1 MLMLENFLLKK
12 LWIWR
17 IEVEFMKIVT
27 VIVIVIVTTKLCHER
42 GSSKLEASR
51 AKKTYSG
58 FLWVKLL
65 Y

>member
-1 MLMLENFLLKK
+1 MT
-12 LWIWR
+12 
-17 IEVEFMKIVT
+17 VVT
-27 VIVIVIVTTKLCHER
+27 VVTVVIVTTKLCHER